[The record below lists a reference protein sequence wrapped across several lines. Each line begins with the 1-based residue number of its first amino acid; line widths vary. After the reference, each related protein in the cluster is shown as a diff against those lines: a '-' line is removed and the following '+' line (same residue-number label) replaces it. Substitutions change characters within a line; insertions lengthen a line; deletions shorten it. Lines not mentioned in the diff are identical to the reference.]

1 MGHRLYFK
9 VKAIS
14 VAVLFLVSCNDVE
27 DCIKGTGE
35 VMLEERP
42 VGFYDGI
49 TVSDDINLVILNDT
63 ARNLVVEAGE
73 NLLPEISTEVKDGML
88 YLRNDNVCKYLR
100 SYQKEI
106 LVKAYVNDLKKMA
119 FAGSARIISGN
130 LLSFDYFLM
139 WLDGARGEI
148 DLEMNIEQLVLE
160 HVSGNGL
167 TRLSGEVRNGIINSK
182 AQGLLY
188 LKELKI
194 RNLKITSNS
203 YNDAYIWVTDTIDI
217 AVENLGN
224 VYCRGNPYIKSYK
237 RTGKGQLIVIE

>member
-73 NLLPEISTEVKDGML
+73 NLLPEISTECFICGMIMFV
-88 YLRNDNVCKYLR
+88 N
-100 SYQKEI
+100 I
-106 LVKAYVNDLKKMA
+106 YVL
-119 FAGSARIISGN
+119 
-130 LLSFDYFLM
+130 
-139 WLDGARGEI
+139 
-148 DLEMNIEQLVLE
+148 
-160 HVSGNGL
+160 
-167 TRLSGEVRNGIINSK
+167 
-182 AQGLLY
+182 
-188 LKELKI
+188 I
-194 RNLKITSNS
+194 RRRF
-203 YNDAYIWVTDTIDI
+203 W
-217 AVENLGN
+217 
-224 VYCRGNPYIKSYK
+224 
-237 RTGKGQLIVIE
+237 